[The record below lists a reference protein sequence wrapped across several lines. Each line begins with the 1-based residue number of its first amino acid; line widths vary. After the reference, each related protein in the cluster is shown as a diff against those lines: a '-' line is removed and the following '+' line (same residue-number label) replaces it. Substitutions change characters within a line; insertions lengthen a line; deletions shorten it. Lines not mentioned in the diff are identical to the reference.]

1 MADEEKG
8 TWLQVR
14 MSNEEKLQLAEL
26 AENYGVTLSQMV
38 RMMIAHF
45 EEKRPVISLRFSP
58 KADAPALETI
68 AQ

>member
-1 MADEEKG
+1 MAEEEKG

-14 MSNEEKLQLAEL
+14 MSNDEKLALAALAE
-26 AENYGVTLSQMV
+26 EYGVSLSQMV

-45 EEKRPVISLRFSP
+45 EEKRPVINLRFGP
-58 KADAPALETI
+58 KADAPALEAL